1 MAFVIL
7 LSRLE
12 IDLLEKFPI
21 EVTSLALKFSGRQ
34 TASSRGRLAL
44 AGEG

>member
-7 LSRLE
+7 LSRLG
-12 IDLLEKFPI
+12 IDLLEKFPMG
-21 EVTSLALKFSGRQ
+21 VTSLALKFSGRQ
-34 TASSRGRLAL
+34 TPSSHGRLAL